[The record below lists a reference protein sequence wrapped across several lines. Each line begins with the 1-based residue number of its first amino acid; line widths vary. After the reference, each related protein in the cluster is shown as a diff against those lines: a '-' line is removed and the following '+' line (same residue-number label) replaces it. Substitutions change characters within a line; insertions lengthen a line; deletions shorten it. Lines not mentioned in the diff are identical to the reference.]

1 MQISQSDF
9 NNWKQDEVTKAV
21 MAAVQQ
27 RAADYVTTLL
37 GLATDD
43 LNQVNWAK
51 GYIFAC
57 QELLDISFEEAG
69 ESDA

>member
-21 MAAVQQ
+21 MAAAQQ

-57 QELLDISFEEAG
+57 QELQ
-69 ESDA
+69 ESSLII